1 MNATSS
7 LSSTPSFLSTP
18 SLGITHL
25 DIGHFFSSLFE
36 GLPRDD
42 FQLPLSGSQKISHE
56 FGTISSILFQLPLS
70 GSQIVAFDVEDAAFL
85 DTFQL
90 PLSGSR
96 LRLCLGRIPDL
107 SPFNS
112 LSRDH
117 MAGTQRATGII

>member
-90 PLSGSR
+90 PLSGSH
-96 LRLCLGRIPDL
+96 GWDTTGYWYYIA
-107 SPFNS
+107 FNS

-117 MAGTQRATGII
+117 TIPLNFFLSIS